1 MRMPSADERVST
13 QEMMRRHE
21 AVRKAM
27 EKSSYDALLIS
38 GQGMMTGRGHLRY
51 MTNWSQPQFEEYFL
65 FPLRR
70 ESIYFSRY
78 VNRANVQRKLLNL
91 NVQAPGFGLGWK
103 WGDDEKGTFSVRV
116 SPSAVAS
123 KIKELGLKSIG
134 LCGPETMSGDFYVG
148 LMEALKQAGIRFA
161 SASDLLY
168 GIRVIK
174 SEEEKKWLRASAE
187 GAVFGFEVFKKSVAV
202 GKREYEVLADVEHA
216 QLTFGCEY
224 TFFTLA
230 SGHEPLQKYRD
241 LAYRAY
247 EPGDLIFYN
256 SEPVGPGGYHSQ
268 FARTL
273 VIGEPDQEILDA
285 YAAVVEAEEAAEKTL
300 VPGKRACDVF
310 NAIKA
315 IGDKNGYK
323 LAQHPGHGQGYDM
336 VEPPVISEHD
346 RTELKAGMVIIIH
359 PRFQTSSG
367 RKVWISDSYIINDSG
382 LERTTICSKELTV
395 IQP

>member
-1 MRMPSADERVST
+1 MRMPSVEERVSV
-13 QEMMRRHE
+13 QEMKRRHD
-21 AVRKAM
+21 AVREAMKKAG
-27 EKSSYDALLIS
+27 YDALLVS

-65 FPLRR
+65 FPLKG
-70 ESIYFSRY
+70 ESVYFSRY
-78 VNRANVQRKLLNL
+78 VNRANVQRKLLGL
-91 NVQAPGFGLGWK
+91 NTVAPGFGLGWNA
-103 WGDDEKGTFSVRV
+103 GDDEKGKFSVTI
-116 SPSAVAS
+116 PASAVVA
-123 KIKELGLKSIG
+123 KIKELGFKSIG
-134 LCGPETMSGDFYVG
+134 LCGPENMSGDFYLG
-148 LMEALKQAGIRFA
+148 LIESLKQAGIRFA
-161 SASDLLY
+161 TASDLLLA
-168 GIRVIK
+168 IRAIK
-174 SEEEKKWLRASAE
+174 SEEEKKWVRASAE

-273 VIGEPDQEILDA
+273 IIGDPDKEILDT
-285 YAAVVEAEEAAEKTL
+285 YAAVVEAEEAGEKML

-310 NAIKA
+310 NAIKEVA
-315 IGDKNGYK
+315 DRKGYK
-323 LAQHPGHGQGYDM
+323 IAQHPGHGQGYDM
-336 VEPPVISEHD
+336 VEPPVISEHV
-346 RTELKAGMVIIIH
+346 TAELKADMVIILH
-359 PRFQTSSG
+359 PRFQTPSG
-367 RKVWISDSYIINDSG
+367 RKLWISDTYIINKSG
-382 LERTTICSKELTV
+382 LERASVCSKELTV